1 MVGGWWGGMWV
12 PESAV
17 VKVHHEPWKIVPVPG
32 PGWGYYRYV
41 PHTHMTS
48 GRGVVL

>member
-17 VKVHHEPWKIVPVPG
+17 VKVHHEPWKIVPGVG
-32 PGWGYYRYV
+32 VLSIR
-41 PHTHMTS
+41 TTRAHMTS